1 MGCTISNNI
10 SGIIN
15 SITLYRKAVIYYE
28 SLNEA
33 DNITVKPCLLMVY
46 TVNGNKTI
54 IPYESTPKTNSF
66 TQAPDTSSCEKS
78 L

>member
-54 IPYESTPKTNSF
+54 IPYGSILKVNSVTPDPTNSGF
-66 TQAPDTSSCEKS
+66 
-78 L
+78 